1 MPVLGLLESSIQLVP
16 DGTLLLHVALIA
28 LMVTILNL
36 TLFRPINRILEE
48 RDRLTRGRLGEA
60 EATAASVA
68 KKMTEYEKHLRDS
81 RAEGYR
87 LMEQRRIE
95 ALREREQKIGA
106 IKLEISNWVEGEKAE
121 LSRQASEAR
130 EVLALEARKL
140 SLEIGSQILG
150 RSVSNPVGND
160 SGRRL

>member
-1 MPVLGLLESSIQLVP
+1 MPVLGLLDSSIQLVP
-16 DGTLLLHVALIA
+16 DGTLLLHVAIIA
-28 LMVTILNL
+28 FMVAVLNL

-48 RDRLTRGRLGEA
+48 RERLTRGRLGEA

-68 KKMTEYEKHLRDS
+68 RKMTEYEKHLRDT

-95 ALREREQKIGA
+95 ALREREQKIAA
-106 IKLEISNWVEGEKAE
+106 IKAEISTGVEAEKAE
-121 LSRQASEAR
+121 LSRQSAEAR

-140 SLEIGSQILG
+140 SVEIGSHILG
-150 RSVSNPVGND
+150 RSVSY
-160 SGRRL
+160 SSW